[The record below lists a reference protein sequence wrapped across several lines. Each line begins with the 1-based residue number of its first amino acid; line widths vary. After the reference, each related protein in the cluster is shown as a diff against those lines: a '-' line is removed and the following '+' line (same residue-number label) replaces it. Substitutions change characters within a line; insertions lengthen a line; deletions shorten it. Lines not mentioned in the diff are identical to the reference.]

1 VGMPLKNIEMN
12 MVNKSKRQLEL
23 AASFWI
29 GIGLM
34 SIINV
39 WKITGNEHALTYS
52 WIMFGISIIFIILC
66 VILIKIKK

>member
-1 VGMPLKNIEMN
+1 MINKN
-12 MVNKSKRQLEL
+12 KRQLEWGI
-23 AASFWI
+23 SFWI

-39 WKITGNEHALTYS
+39 IKITYTQHTISYN
-52 WIMFGISIIFIILC
+52 WIMFGISIIAIIIC